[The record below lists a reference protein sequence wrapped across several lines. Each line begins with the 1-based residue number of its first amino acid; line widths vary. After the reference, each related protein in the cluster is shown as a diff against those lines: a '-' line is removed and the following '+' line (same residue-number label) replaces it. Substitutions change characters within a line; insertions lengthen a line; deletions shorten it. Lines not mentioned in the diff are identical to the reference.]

1 MVAKKKVT
9 KKSPAQR
16 QEPSVLTKMTDNER
30 EAAFGILFNSAIAVR
45 ESIAA
50 RLGKSF
56 NDDRKLYA
64 ALGYPT
70 SPSYNDYAAKY
81 ERQDIARAVVDLPV
95 RESWRMVP
103 DIVDDKEGESEFEKQ
118 WATLIKDRKVFHYL
132 SRVDRLASLGTYA
145 ILFLGFDD
153 TQEQAQ
159 ELTSARELLYMMPYT
174 ELNATVSTY
183 ESNTKNERYGHP
195 TLYQV
200 NRKSLGIG
208 SDTGLQTNV
217 HWTRILHVA
226 EDTLE
231 DDLAGIPRLRAILNR
246 LYDLQKIVGGS
257 AEMYWRGA
265 LPGYGLKVDEN
276 RTLGTQDLADLKVE
290 MEKYLHGL
298 QRFVRLEGVSIQDF
312 AVQVADPSNHVD
324 VQIDM
329 ICAQTRIPK
338 RILLGSER
346 GELAS
351 TQDKVAWAAVIEA
364 RRLEYCEPM
373 ILRPFIDRLIKVGAL
388 PEPKGNE
395 YTIEWPDL
403 LAPGDKEKAEIGEV
417 RSKALKNY
425 ADSIGAE
432 DVLPPEIF
440 YKKIL
445 HLSDDEIEKIE
456 SILQKMQSEEPP
468 IEAVEPEE

>member
-1 MVAKKKVT
+1 MAVKKKST
-9 KKSPAQR
+9 KKTADKGIKA
-16 QEPSVLTKMTDNER
+16 LAKMTDNER

-45 ESIAA
+45 DSIQA

-56 NDDRKLYA
+56 DDDRELYT

-81 ERQDIARAVVDLPV
+81 QRQDIARAVVDLPV
-95 RESWRMVP
+95 RESWRMIP
-103 DIVDDKEGESEFEKQ
+103 TITDDEKEGPSEFEKQ
-118 WATLIKDRKVFHYL
+118 WSTLVRKRKVFHYL
-132 SRVDRLASLGTYA
+132 SRIDRLASLGTYGV
-145 ILFLGFDD
+145 LFLGFDD
-153 TQEQAQ
+153 AQEQTQ

-174 ELNATVSTY
+174 ESNATISTY
-183 ESNTKNERYGHP
+183 ESDTKNARYGHP

-208 SDTGLQTNV
+208 NDTGLQTNV
-217 HWTRILHVA
+217 HWSRIIHVA

-276 RTLGTQDLADLKVE
+276 RTLATQDLAALKEE

-373 ILRPFIDRLIKVGAL
+373 ILRPFIDRLISVGVL
-388 PEPKGNE
+388 KEPKGSE

-403 LAPGDKEKAEIGEV
+403 LAPGDKEKADIGEV

-432 DVLPPEIF
+432 DVLPPEVF

-445 HLSDDEIEKIE
+445 HLSDEDIEKIE
-456 SILQKMQSEEPP
+456 SILQNMQSEEPP
-468 IEAVEPEE
+468 IEVVEQEEE

>member
-1 MVAKKKVT
+1 MASKKKKT
-9 KKSPAQR
+9 AQQKS
-16 QEPSVLTKMTDNER
+16 SVLSKMTDNER

-45 ESIAA
+45 QGIAA

-56 NDDRKLYA
+56 DGERDLYT

-70 SPSYNDYAAKY
+70 TPSYNDYAAKY
-81 ERQDIARAVVDLPV
+81 QRQDIARAVVDLPV
-95 RESWRMVP
+95 RESWRMIP
-103 DIVDDKEGESEFEKQ
+103 TISDDAEGQSEFEKQ
-118 WATLIKDRKVFHYL
+118 WSTLVRDRKVFHYL
-132 SRVDRLASLGTYA
+132 SRVDRLASLGTYGV
-145 ILFLGFDD
+145 LFLGFDD
-153 TQEQAQ
+153 AQDQAQ
-159 ELTSARELLYMMPYT
+159 ELTSASELLYMMPYT
-174 ELNATVSTY
+174 ELNATISTY
-183 ESNTKNERYGHP
+183 ESDTKNARYGHP

-208 SDTGLQTNV
+208 NDTGLQTNV

-231 DDLAGIPRLRAILNR
+231 DDLCGIPRLRAILNR

-276 RTLGTQDLADLKVE
+276 RTLGTQDLADLKEE

-312 AVQVADPSNHVD
+312 AVQVADPSSHVD

-351 TQDKVAWAAVIEA
+351 TQDKVAWAAVIES

-373 ILRPFIDRLIKVGAL
+373 ILRPFIDRLIAVKVL
-388 PEPKGNE
+388 PDPKGSE

-403 LAPGDKEKAEIGEV
+403 LAPGDKEKAEVGKI
-417 RSKALKNY
+417 RSEALKNY

-432 DVLPPEIF
+432 DIVPPEIF
-440 YKKIL
+440 YKTIL
-445 HLSDDEIEKIE
+445 HLSVEEIEKIE
-456 SILQKMQSEEPP
+456 SILQKMQSQEPP
-468 IEAVEPEE
+468 VAAGEQEE